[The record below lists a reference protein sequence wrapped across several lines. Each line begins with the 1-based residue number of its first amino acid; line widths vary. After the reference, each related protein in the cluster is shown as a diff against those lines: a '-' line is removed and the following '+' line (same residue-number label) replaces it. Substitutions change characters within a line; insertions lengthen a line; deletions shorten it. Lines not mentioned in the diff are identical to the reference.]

1 MYLEVELSTPCD
13 LYTFGCLILDI
24 LDLDFAQTSCHWKAC
39 KSIFFL
45 SLLSSQLTTLY
56 SQLQVQEMGTLNS
69 F

>member
-39 KSIFFL
+39 KANFFIP
-45 SLLSSQLTTLY
+45 T
-56 SQLQVQEMGTLNS
+56 
-69 F
+69 